1 MEDKEIKRLLGN
13 IEIPEPGKEAR
24 EKTVES
30 AMTEFRARQRKKI
43 KGFSWIGRLTGQK
56 HKGGLSMTRPIR
68 IAAGLAVC
76 FTAVIITASILIPQ
90 FSSYRHRSER
100 PAFEPGSAPMQA
112 TESGSAGQ
120 ERPVTMAAP
129 SEVEESRKITP
140 VIETDSGSSGQ
151 MKLEEVTVADLSATP
166 ERDKIAQQRADRE
179 KGKVEYQLKVA
190 SPEFAEAERKV
201 QELYKTAP
209 ERLER
214 ERQAR
219 VGPVGTLYGRGTTA
233 ETINI
238 AKKADK
244 IDRYAWQ
251 NQEYT
256 GRDKFEEFTPNPVK
270 LASEEPVSTFSIDVD
285 TAAYSFV
292 RRAINNGHLPQKDSV
307 RVEEMINYFDYKYP
321 LPEDK
326 RKPFKPTVAVFPT
339 PWNPDT
345 KLLHIGIKGFDI
357 KQEDKPRSNL
367 VFLIDVSG
375 SMNSHD
381 KLPLL
386 KNSLR
391 MLVDTLDPDDTVA
404 MVVYAGATGTVLE
417 KTEIKDKGKILSAID
432 RLQAGGSTAGGAG
445 IRLAYSLAET
455 NMDPEALNRVI
466 LATDGDFNVGI
477 RDPQVLQD
485 FVERK
490 RNQNIYLSVL
500 GFGQGNYND
509 ALMQKLAQNGNGNA
523 AYIDTLNEARKVLVD
538 EVKGTLF
545 TIAKDVKIQVE
556 FNPLKVA
563 EYRLIGYETR
573 MLKREDFNNDKVDAG
588 DIGSGHSVTAIYE
601 ITPVGSNARLV
612 DDLRYSSKTEP
623 VVNNVK
629 SKSSEYAFLKI
640 RYKLPDDDT
649 SKLISTGIDSEYEYS
664 ALSASPEESRFAAAV
679 AAFGQLLRGDS
690 YMGQYDYDDIIDLAR
705 GSRGEDFF
713 GYRAEFLNLV
723 RLSKTA
729 AAMGER

>member
-1 MEDKEIKRLLGN
+1 MEEKEIKRLLEN

-30 AMTEFRARQRKKI
+30 VMSEFRARKEKKL

-76 FTAVIITASILIPQ
+76 FTAVIITAFTLIPQ
-90 FSSYRHRSER
+90 YSSYRHVSER
-100 PAFEPGSAPMQA
+100 SAFEPKSTPMPV
-112 TESGSAGQ
+112 TERGSAGQ
-120 ERPVTMAAP
+120 EGPVTMVVP
-129 SEVEESRKITP
+129 LPVNEGGEVPPIQEADIK
-140 VIETDSGSSGQ
+140 SSGQ
-151 MKLEEVTVADLSATP
+151 IKLDEITVGDSSTVP
-166 ERDKIAQQRADRE
+166 EREKVLHYGITKEKKSIVEEFAATESKAKKIY
-179 KGKVEYQLKVA
+179 KPA
-190 SPEFAEAERKV
+190 SPEVLQKG
-201 QELYKTAP
+201 T
-209 ERLER
+209 
-214 ERQAR
+214 RQAL
-219 VGPVGTLYGRGTTA
+219 VGTGGTLYGQGSSASTMSFITGDS
-233 ETINI
+233 
-238 AKKADK
+238 DK
-244 IDRYAWQ
+244 ITGHAWQ
-251 NQEYT
+251 NQEYI
-256 GRDKFEEFTPNPVK
+256 GRDKFEEITPSPVK
-270 LASEEPVSTFSIDVD
+270 LVTEEPVSTFSIDVD
-285 TAAYSFV
+285 TASYSFV
-292 RRAINNGHLPQKDSV
+292 RRAINNGYLPQKDSV
-307 RVEEMINYFDYKYP
+307 RVEELINYFNYEYP
-321 LPEDK
+321 LPDDK
-326 RKPFKPTVAVFPT
+326 KRPFKPTVAVLPT

-345 KLLHIGIKGFDI
+345 KLMHIGIKGFDI
-357 KQEDKPRSNL
+357 KPEDKPRSNL

-375 SMNSHD
+375 SMNSSD

-404 MVVYAGATGTVLE
+404 MVVYAGAAGTVLE
-417 KTEIKDKGKILSAID
+417 KTEIKDRGKILAAID
-432 RLQAGGSTAGGAG
+432 RLKAGGSTAGGEG

-477 RDPQVLQD
+477 RDPQVLKD

-509 ALMQKLAQNGNGNA
+509 DLMQKLAQNGNGNA

-573 MLKREDFNNDKVDAG
+573 ILNREDFNNDKVDAG
-588 DIGSGHSVTAIYE
+588 DIGSGHSVTALYE
-601 ITPVGSNARLV
+601 ITPVGSKARLI
-612 DDLRYSSKTEP
+612 DDLRYTSNKESIA
-623 VVNNVK
+623 NNNK
-629 SKSSEYAFLKI
+629 NKSSEYAYLKI
-640 RYKLPDDDT
+640 RYKLPDENT
-649 SKLISTGIDSEYEYS
+649 SKLINTELDSKNEYS
-664 ALSASPEESRFAAAV
+664 TISASPEDSRFAAAV

-690 YMGQYDYDDIIDLAR
+690 HMGQYDYEDILTLAR
-705 GSRGEDFF
+705 GAKGEDFF
-713 GYRAEFLNLV
+713 GYRTEFLNLV